1 MKIKQTLVLDFTS
14 ETKIHNN
21 FSNTFY
27 SELHK
32 LVRESFSIV
41 FEWFKR
47 PQSVAPKAEIGL
59 LLKAVIEEV
68 KETCSYL
75 RYDEKQLDS
84 DYELIGGAYHVIY
97 DALFIIIYN
106 AAIHGNTNKKLDILI
121 NFDIENNKFI
131 ISVSS
136 WLKDEQDE
144 NEVSKKL
151 LIPEDADVSDAQT
164 YEGSSGILKL
174 HHLKEYDNN
183 FDIEKMICQDGKVKF
198 VISYKVTHSV

>member
-1 MKIKQTLVLDFTS
+1 M
-14 ETKIHNN
+14 
-21 FSNTFY
+21 
-27 SELHK
+27 
-32 LVRESFSIV
+32 
-41 FEWFKR
+41 
-47 PQSVAPKAEIGL
+47 
-59 LLKAVIEEV
+59 
-68 KETCSYL
+68 
-75 RYDEKQLDS
+75 
-84 DYELIGGAYHVIY
+84 
-97 DALFIIIYN
+97 
-106 AAIHGNTNKKLDILI
+106 I